1 MSRIKH
7 RRDSAEVKA
16 FIAGGPEPKI
26 DAHDMA
32 YRSLDGPDERAAM
45 ELAWEI
51 QLSETDNDWCLSWAN
66 QVKGVAFY
74 NTHGLSKTLDHMFAL
89 RKARENK

>member
-1 MSRIKH
+1 MSRIKR
-7 RRDSAEVKA
+7 RRDLAEVKA

-26 DAHDMA
+26 DVHDMA
-32 YRSLDGPDERAAM
+32 YRSLDGPDERAAL

-66 QVKGVAFY
+66 QVKGAAFY
-74 NTHGLSKTLDHMFAL
+74 NKHGLSKTLDRMFAL
-89 RKARENK
+89 RKARENR